1 MKNSILLA
9 TIMILIVIVSGCT
22 TNGGNDE
29 MIVISDG
36 SIIDPQICMQK
47 GIADKVVI
55 FHSPTCPACQNTI
68 PVLEDLE
75 DEVDVEFDYIDLAT
89 DKDDAEALGIMP
101 THIPTVIIKCKAY
114 TGYKT
119 KETFKDL
126 IGG

>member
-1 MKNSILLA
+1 MKNPVMLSGLIMVIL
-9 TIMILIVIVSGCT
+9 IVSGCT

-36 SIIDPQICMQK
+36 SVIDPQICMEK
-47 GIADKVVI
+47 GIADKVVV

-89 DKDDAEALGIMP
+89 EKEEAEALGIMP

-114 TGYKT
+114 TGYKD
-119 KETFKDL
+119 KDTFKDL